1 MKVVMYAPAGR
12 MTALATRYEVRT
24 QVASSWLAPRPP
36 AMCGRAT
43 LAIEVSSTSM
53 KVARVTVIATIQG
66 LTRGRHGR
74 SITGAARLKPEADAS
89 SICIVA
95 VAIHQLRFY
104 RLGGRFTEFAWVSNK
119 VRGVGA
125 VLQ

>member
-12 MTALATRYEVRT
+12 MTALATRYEVST

-43 LAIEVSSTSM
+43 LAMEVSSTSM
-53 KVARVTVIATIQG
+53 KVARVTVMATTQG

-74 SITGAARLKPEADAS
+74 SITGAVGREPGAGAS
-89 SICIVA
+89 SICRVA
-95 VAIHQLRFY
+95 VAIHPLRFY
-104 RLGGRFTEFAWVSNK
+104 RLWARFREFELGCSTNV
-119 VRGVGA
+119 
-125 VLQ
+125 